1 MLDMRFVM
9 CHAVKI
15 ETHSNSKGS
24 AKAHDVHIRCDSRC
38 IDQIYDH
45 FFLLAFAVSLQ
56 SIDHIILSIYLI
68 VIAVEKKKKQQFG
81 TNWLPFRFVTRL
93 IPHSSFFYHSFL
105 WCSVMPWNKYAYMS
119 VHAHCNKRIVV
130 SKTRQKQQPQLEMH
144 VFSTC
149 TFAVRPDL
157 CRSW

>member
-68 VIAVEKKKKQQFG
+68 VIAVEKKKKTAIRNQLVAISIRYKVNSTF
-81 TNWLPFRFVTRL
+81 LFL
-93 IPHSSFFYHSFL
+93 LSFISL
-105 WCSVMPWNKYAYMS
+105 VQCDAM
-119 VHAHCNKRIVV
+119 
-130 SKTRQKQQPQLEMH
+130 E
-144 VFSTC
+144 
-149 TFAVRPDL
+149 
-157 CRSW
+157 